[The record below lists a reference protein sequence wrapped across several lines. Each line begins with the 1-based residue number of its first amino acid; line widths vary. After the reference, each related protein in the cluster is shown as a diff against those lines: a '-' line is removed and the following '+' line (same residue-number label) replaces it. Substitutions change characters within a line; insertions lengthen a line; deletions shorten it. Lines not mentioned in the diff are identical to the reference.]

1 MKKKDFSLINCIST
15 VLLAIFFTVPLHEF
29 LHFLTDYIYGDK
41 VYIYSAGAVERIGAV
56 DVNTL
61 SDFDKIMFAGGSA
74 SIINAVIGIVLLVVL
89 IKVKKMKPTLRLFLT
104 QLMGAQL
111 VQGIGYFML
120 GGFFGMGDWGNVFS
134 VLDPGLATTLQIIL
148 AIIGGAGVVGI
159 FFALNYMS
167 YYFIED
173 NDNKT
178 ERRNV
183 AFKLHMSVLI
193 LGVLIGLIC
202 SAISPMNETGELNL
216 GIGLLYNM
224 MWIPFFW
231 AFMFTWVMVKPPK
244 KSRFL
249 YKLPEKL
256 NIPILIIGVILILV
270 DICWFGPGI
279 KLNEKHSA
287 EGGQDGVSHEAQ
299 KDNMEYTEYR
309 TGDLVKIKDTDWYVL
324 ESSDKSN
331 LAVRLISKYNINPNI
346 DTSTGIGNVFINS
359 GYEILFDENNS
370 NNYDSSSIK
379 SFLENRAK
387 NSLESILGIQIEKIG
402 IWDYKDL
409 EKLGCKVTWDDSV
422 SNVGVSN
429 IVCDASNYFASII
442 NSGVNS
448 WANAPRVSDE
458 RYVWGILEDGT
469 ADYILA
475 NFLKFGV
482 RPVIEI
488 NKSIIEG

>member
-1 MKKKDFSLINCIST
+1 MNKKKDFSLLNCIAT
-15 VLLAIFFTVPLHEF
+15 GLLAIFLTVPFHEF
-29 LHFLTDYIYGDK
+29 LHFLTFYVYGDK
-41 VYIYSAGAVERIGAV
+41 VSIFSAGAVDQVGLIDPES
-56 DVNTL
+56 L
-61 SDFDKIMFAGGSA
+61 STFGKIMYHGGSA
-74 SIINAVIGIVLLVVL
+74 SIINAIIGIVLFVIL
-89 IKVKKMKPTLRLFLT
+89 IKAKKMKPMMRVFLT
-104 QLMGAQL
+104 QLMGAQM

-120 GGFFGMGDWGNVFS
+120 GGFFGVGDWGNVFAA
-134 VLDPGLATTLQIIL
+134 LEPGLATALQIIL

-173 NDNKT
+173 KDNRI

-183 AFKLHMSVLI
+183 AFKLHMTVLI
-193 LGVLIGLIC
+193 FGVIIGLIC
-202 SAISPMNETGELNL
+202 SAISPMNATGELNL
-216 GIGLLYNM
+216 GMGLLFNM

-256 NIPILIIGVILILV
+256 NVPLLIIAIILTLV

-279 KLNEKHSA
+279 KLNEKVSATDDHSSTGY
-287 EGGQDGVSHEAQ
+287 EI
-299 KDNMEYTEYR
+299 KNNKEYSV
-309 TGDLVKIKDTDWYVL
+309 GDLIKIKDTDWYVL
-324 ESSDKSN
+324 EDSN
-331 LAVRLISKYNINPNI
+331 KDSTAVRLISKYNLNPNI
-346 DTSTGIGNVFINS
+346 NNNTRVDDVFLKS

-370 NNYDSSSIK
+370 NKYDNSSIK
-379 SFLENRAK
+379 NFLENVAK
-387 NSLESILGIQIEKIG
+387 NVLENIFGIKIDGIG

-409 EKLGCKVTWDDSV
+409 EKLGCKVDWNSSV
-422 SNVGVSN
+422 ADAGISDM
-429 IVCDASNYFASII
+429 VCDMSDYYTSLI

-448 WANAPRVSDE
+448 WVNAPRVSDT

-482 RPVIEI
+482 RPVITVD
-488 NKSIIEG
+488 KSVF